1 MRRITMKIKMIIA
14 SLMLAATMFA
24 QTAPAAA
31 PAQCKGKECASCCK
45 DKCADCCKG
54 AKCAACEK
62 KEASM
67 KCKCA
72 AHCDRKAA
80 QKAN

>member
-1 MRRITMKIKMIIA
+1 MRRIVMKMKLIFA

-24 QTAPAAA
+24 QTAPAAT

-54 AKCAACEK
+54 KACPACAKKDASAKCN
-62 KEASM
+62 
-67 KCKCA
+67 CA
-72 AHCDRKAA
+72 AKCDRKAA
-80 QKAN
+80 PKTS